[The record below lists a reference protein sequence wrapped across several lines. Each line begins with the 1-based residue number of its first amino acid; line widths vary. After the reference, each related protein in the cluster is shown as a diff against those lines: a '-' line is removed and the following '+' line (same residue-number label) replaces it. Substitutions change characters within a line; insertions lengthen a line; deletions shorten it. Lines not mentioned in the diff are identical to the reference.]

1 MSSHDHAHTSPSMTS
16 NRLEALKARHTALS
30 QRIDREERSPARQE
44 HDLRRL
50 KLEKLR
56 LKDEIENTRNSS

>member
-1 MSSHDHAHTSPSMTS
+1 MTSHDHAQANSHLAP
-16 NRLEALKARHTALS
+16 NRLEALKARHAALS
-30 QRIDREERSPARQE
+30 QRIDRESRSPARQE

-56 LKDEIENTRNSS
+56 LKDEIENTKNSS